1 MTLSMGIVK
10 VEVKVPELTKA
21 LEEFKSN
28 RMKTLELLSQEV
40 KLSVSNLFN
49 QLLNAE
55 MTLFLGEA
63 DQRDN
68 KRNGFDDR
76 EYALKGIGCLRLRVP
91 VDRKRR
97 FESSVVPAREQMDP
111 RLKEDL
117 AVLHLAGIST
127 RTLAMISRRVLGLEV
142 SKQTVS
148 NSLGLIEN
156 KALEWLERPIDQEF
170 WALFIDGTNFRMQ
183 RRGSTEK
190 EPSLVV
196 IGLNKQNRMSILTIQ
211 PGLKDD
217 ANSWQEVFAD
227 LVKRG
232 LKTSS
237 VRIGVMDGLPGLE
250 KTFKETFT
258 NAVTGRCWVHSLRN
272 ATAKTPERLRE
283 AFQSLAAK
291 VMYASSENAAR
302 VAFKELKLAMGS
314 DGQRAVNCLEKDL
327 ESLLTHYKFEK
338 SLWRSLRTTNPIER
352 VNKELKRRTKSMETI
367 GERTLKVL
375 VAFTAMRL
383 ELGWHKI
390 PVDSER
396 LNNLKYAKNK
406 INTVESAM
414 ASMITN

>member
-1 MTLSMGIVK
+1 MTVSMGIIK
-10 VEVKVPELTKA
+10 VEVKIPELTRA
-21 LEEFKSN
+21 LEQFKLN
-28 RMKTLELLSQEV
+28 RLKSLELVADEV
-40 KLSVSNLFN
+40 KTSVTSMFN

-68 KRNGFDDR
+68 KRNGYDDR
-76 EYALKGIGCLRLRVP
+76 DYALKGIGCLRLRIP
-91 VDRKRR
+91 VDRKRK
-97 FESSVVPAREQMDP
+97 FSSAIMPAHEQMDP

-127 RTLAMISRRVLGLEV
+127 RTMAMISKRILGVEV

-148 NSLGLIEN
+148 NSLGLVEE
-156 KALEWLERPIDQEF
+156 KALQWLERPIDQEF

-217 ANSWQEVFAD
+217 ANSWREVFAD

-232 LKTSS
+232 LKTQA

-250 KTFKETFT
+250 NTFKETFT
-258 NAVTGRCWVHSLRN
+258 SAVTGRCWVHALRN
-272 ATAKTPERLRE
+272 AVAKTPERLRE
-283 AFQSLAAK
+283 AFQTLTAK

-302 VAFKELKLAMGS
+302 VAFKELKLAMGQ
-314 DGQRAVNCLEKDL
+314 DAQRAVHCLEKDL
-327 ESLLTHYKFEK
+327 ESLLAHYKFEK

-367 GERTLKVL
+367 GEKTLMVL

-383 ELGWHKI
+383 EYNWLKI
-390 PVDSER
+390 PVDSEVIS
-396 LNNLKYAKNK
+396 NLRFIKSKKNE
-406 INTVESAM
+406 VESAM
-414 ASMITN
+414 DSMLN

>member
-1 MTLSMGIVK
+1 MGIVK
-10 VEVKVPELTKA
+10 VEVKVAEITKV
-21 LEEFKSN
+21 LEQFREN
-28 RMKTLELLSQEV
+28 RLSTLELLGYEV
-40 KLSVSNLFN
+40 KQSVSNLFN

-68 KRNGFDDR
+68 KRNGYEDR
-76 EYALKGIGCLRLRVP
+76 EYALKGVGCLRLRVP

-97 FESSVVPAREQMDP
+97 FTSNVVPAREQMDP

-127 RTLAMISRRVLGLEV
+127 RTMAMISKRILGIEV
-142 SKQTVS
+142 SKQTVT
-148 NSLGLIEN
+148 NSLGLIED

-170 WALFIDGTNFRMQ
+170 WALFIDGTHFRMQ

-217 ANSWQEVFAD
+217 ANSWEEVFSD

-232 LKTSS
+232 LNTKA

-250 KTFKETFT
+250 KRFKETFT
-258 NAVTGRCWVHSLRN
+258 NAVTGRCWVHSLKN
-272 ATAKTPERLRE
+272 AVAKTPERLRE
-283 AFQSLAAK
+283 AFRMLAGK

-327 ESLLTHYKFEK
+327 ESLLAHYKFEK
-338 SLWRSLRTTNPIER
+338 ALWRSLRTTNPIER
-352 VNKELKRRTKSMETI
+352 VNKELKRRTKSMESI
-367 GERTLKVL
+367 GEKTLMVL

-383 ELGWHKI
+383 EFNWQKT
-390 PVDSER
+390 PVDSV
-396 LNNLKYAKNK
+396 LLDNLKFVTNK
-406 INTVESAM
+406 VNVIESAM
-414 ASMITN
+414 GSMLTN

>member
-10 VEVKVPELTKA
+10 VEVKVAELTKV
-21 LEEFKSN
+21 LEQFREN
-28 RMKTLELLSQEV
+28 RLSTLELLGYEV
-40 KLSVSNLFN
+40 KQSVSNLFN

-68 KRNGFDDR
+68 KRNGYEDR
-76 EYALKGIGCLRLRVP
+76 EYALKGVGCLRLRVP
-91 VDRKRR
+91 IDRKRR
-97 FESSVVPAREQMDP
+97 FASKVVPAREQMDP

-127 RTLAMISRRVLGLEV
+127 RTMAMISKRILGIEV
-142 SKQTVS
+142 SKQTVT
-148 NSLGLIEN
+148 NSLGLIED

-170 WALFIDGTNFRMQ
+170 WALFIDGTHFRMQ
-183 RRGSTEK
+183 RRGSTER

-217 ANSWQEVFAD
+217 ANSWEEVFSD

-232 LKTSS
+232 LNTKA

-250 KTFKETFT
+250 KKFKESFT
-258 NAVTGRCWVHSLRN
+258 NAVTGRCWVHSLKN
-272 ATAKTPERLRE
+272 AVAKTPERLRE
-283 AFQSLAAK
+283 AFRMLAGK

-327 ESLLTHYKFEK
+327 ESLLAHYKFEK
-338 SLWRSLRTTNPIER
+338 ALWRSLRTTNPIER
-352 VNKELKRRTKSMETI
+352 VNKELKRRTKSMESI
-367 GERTLKVL
+367 GEKTLMVL

-383 ELGWHKI
+383 EFNWQKT
-390 PVDSER
+390 PVDSV
-396 LNNLKYAKNK
+396 LLDNLKFVTNK
-406 INTVESAM
+406 VNVIESAM
-414 ASMITN
+414 GSMLTN